1 MMTLDINEF
10 KPFRSGKYPEFPSS
24 ENGCTHIG
32 QNIHRHSVRHFKIDG
47 VVVTRTDIQKCDF
60 LLLNDEAQTSYYIEL
75 KGSDLAKA
83 IDQIENTVSM
93 ISASIPQYRI
103 FRRIVY
109 RTGSHSIKTSKVT
122 LWQKKHGRS
131 AQIKERMLRENI

>member
-1 MMTLDINEF
+1 MTIDINSF
-10 KPFRSGKYPEFPSS
+10 KPFRAGKHPEFSSS
-24 ENGCTHIG
+24 ENGCTHVG
-32 QNIHRHSVRHFKIDG
+32 QNINRQSVRHFKIDG
-47 VVVTRTDIQKCDF
+47 DVITSTDIQKCDF

-83 IDQIENTVSM
+83 IDQIDNTISM

-103 FRRIVY
+103 FRRIIY

-122 LWQKKHGRS
+122 FWQKKHGRT

>member
-1 MMTLDINEF
+1 MTIDINSC
-10 KPFRSGKYPEFPSS
+10 KPFRAGKHPEFHSS
-24 ENGCTHIG
+24 EKGCTHIG
-32 QNIHRHSVRHFKIDG
+32 QNVHRHSVRQFKIDG
-47 VVVTRTDIQKCDF
+47 GVVTGADFQKCDF
-60 LLLNDEAQTSYYIEL
+60 LLLNDDAQTSYYIEL

-122 LWQKKHGRS
+122 LWQRKHGRL
-131 AQIKERMLRENI
+131 AQIKERMLQENI